1 MRRVRLRALLIT
13 LLLIVCGI
21 NNLPFSRVTE
31 RDLRNPIAE
40 AELLRWSE
48 ILGSLGVDR
57 PPAQLRKDTMT
68 WGNRLADAKRKAMKP
83 FRPVLRVTQ
92 TGQAWGLFTY
102 PNTLPHTLHV
112 DVLIDGE
119 WSPIYQALHPE
130 YDWMEA
136 RFRFRRVRGVY
147 DDNAWQKRQSYE
159 NFVDWVAREALE
171 DFEEAEAVSI
181 YVVRSHA
188 HVPGKDFDPSEE
200 RRLVRK
206 RTREDVL

>member
-1 MRRVRLRALLIT
+1 VRRAQLRALLIA

-21 NNLPFSRVTE
+21 SNLPFSRVTA
-31 RDLRNPIAE
+31 RDLDNPIAK
-40 AELLRWSE
+40 AELERWSE
-48 ILGSLGVDR
+48 ILESVGVER
-57 PPAQLRKDTMT
+57 PPKRLKQDTLT
-68 WGNRLADAKRKAMKP
+68 WGNRLADTKRSAMKP

-112 DVLIDGE
+112 NILVDGE
-119 WSPIYQALHPE
+119 WTPIYQAMDPE
-130 YDWMEA
+130 HDWMEA

-147 DDNAWQKRQSYE
+147 DDNAWQKRRSYE

-171 DFEEAEAVSI
+171 DFEEAEAVQI
-181 YVVRSHA
+181 YLVRSHA
-188 HVPGKDFDPSEE
+188 RVPGEEFDPSEE

-206 RTREDVL
+206 RTREDLL